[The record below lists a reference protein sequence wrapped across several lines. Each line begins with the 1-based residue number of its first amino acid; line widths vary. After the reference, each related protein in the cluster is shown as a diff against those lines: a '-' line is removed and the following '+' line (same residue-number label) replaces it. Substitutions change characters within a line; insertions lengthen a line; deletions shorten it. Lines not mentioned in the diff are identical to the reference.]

1 MDRRREPDSSPPE
14 NPRPSSGRRRRG
26 VQIATF
32 ATVVGIVT
40 SFVTIAL
47 GAFDLRDKVSS
58 VEAGDNGFV
67 TASYTSNVGEICD
80 QVDDDQDTRRA
91 NAFELRRRM
100 GHTLAFGRQRT
111 LVLEYTNRELDLGDH
126 NLSTFQALGAPDEL
140 AARHRALVR
149 RWTRHLDR
157 LRAYR
162 DRLEAAPTRTRLEA
176 VVRHLNRSLVETEAR
191 NVETGLRRQGGSD
204 CDIGAPK
211 PLPVVTL
218 PRPAPPTPE
227 PAPGPDPAPDPDP
240 GPDVVPPA
248 DVTPP
253 GATGPPPPN
262 VVGPRSREPRA
273 P

>member
-1 MDRRREPDSSPPE
+1 
-14 NPRPSSGRRRRG
+14 
-26 VQIATF
+26 
-32 ATVVGIVT
+32 VT

>member
-1 MDRRREPDSSPPE
+1 MDRRNHPQPH
-14 NPRPSSGRRRRG
+14 RRRRG
-26 VQIATF
+26 VRIATF
-32 ATVVGIVT
+32 GTVVGIVT

-58 VEAGDNGFV
+58 VEAGDTSFV
-67 TASYTSNVGEICD
+67 TASYTSNVGDICD
-80 QVDDDQDTRRA
+80 QVDDDQDTRHA
-91 NAFELRRRM
+91 NAFELRRRV

-157 LRAYR
+157 VRAYR
-162 DRLEAAPTRTRLEA
+162 DRLEAAPTRARLEGVA
-176 VVRHLNRSLVETEAR
+176 RHLNRSLAETEAR
-191 NVETGLRRQGGSD
+191 NVETGLRRLGGSE

-227 PAPGPDPAPDPDP
+227 PAPGPGPAPDPDP
-240 GPDVVPPA
+240 DPGPDPPPDVVPPA

-253 GATGPPPPN
+253 VTRPAPPN
-262 VVGPRSREPRA
+262 VVA
-273 P
+273 PKTRRPPAP